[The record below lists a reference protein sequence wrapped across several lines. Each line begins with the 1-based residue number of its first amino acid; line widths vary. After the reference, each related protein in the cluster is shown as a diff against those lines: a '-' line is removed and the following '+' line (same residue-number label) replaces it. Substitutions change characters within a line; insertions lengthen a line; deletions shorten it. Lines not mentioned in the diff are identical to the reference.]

1 MITKDAIEAIQHGA
15 GIADASGAIRDAI
28 ATGSPLGL
36 PNNYTLHD
44 IERFLPVRRRMRGT
58 METSSIADFARYVA
72 ANKEAGACV
81 FVAAQAIRVEAVLN
95 MGTPEKPGHADNRA
109 RLRPEATAAY
119 SALKQA
125 ADGRPLPQS
134 QVAEFLEDWAQ
145 HITCF
150 GDDGSEIPT
159 RRAIAAVRKITIDA
173 LRKVEA
179 CEQQLSVSKSTF
191 ESVSASSK
199 DPMPRTIHFSCVP
212 FHGIDARVQ
221 ACLSSAAEAM
231 TAQQIAQQLQMP
243 LDAVKGALRRL
254 CLVGR
259 AQRAGGVRRD
269 GHQRYEAAGGAALGA
284 PKTAPWKGVDWT
296 NATMRPGCLDHERH
310 GSLQP
315 DGSVAQV
322 RER

>member
-81 FVAAQAIRVEAVLN
+81 FVAAQAIRAEAVLN

-109 RLRPEATAAY
+109 GLRPEATAAY

-212 FHGIDARVQ
+212 FHGIDARVFVLRLGVRAGDIPALTLRIVNAEEHHEQ
-221 ACLSSAAEAM
+221 MAQELAEKVRAAIAEACPVM
-231 TAQQIAQQLQMP
+231 
-243 LDAVKGALRRL
+243 
-254 CLVGR
+254 VGEY
-259 AQRAGGVRRD
+259 ASA
-269 GHQRYEAAGGAALGA
+269 
-284 PKTAPWKGVDWT
+284 
-296 NATMRPGCLDHERH
+296 M
-310 GSLQP
+310 
-315 DGSVAQV
+315 
-322 RER
+322 

>member
-1 MITKDAIEAIQHGA
+1 MTTELNDAKL
-15 GIADASGAIRDAI
+15 D
-28 ATGSPLGL
+28 
-36 PNNYTLHD
+36 
-44 IERFLPVRRRMRGT
+44 
-58 METSSIADFARYVA
+58 
-72 ANKEAGACV
+72 
-81 FVAAQAIRVEAVLN
+81 
-95 MGTPEKPGHADNRA
+95 
-109 RLRPEATAAY
+109 
-119 SALKQA
+119 
-125 ADGRPLPQS
+125 
-134 QVAEFLEDWAQ
+134 
-145 HITCF
+145 
-150 GDDGSEIPT
+150 
-159 RRAIAAVRKITIDA
+159 
-173 LRKVEA
+173 
-179 CEQQLSVSKSTF
+179 
-191 ESVSASSK
+191 
-199 DPMPRTIHFSCVP
+199 
-212 FHGIDARVQ
+212 DARVQ

-315 DGSVAQV
+315 DGSVRPYAPPQYYATSSVAQV

>member
-1 MITKDAIEAIQHGA
+1 MTTE
-15 GIADASGAIRDAI
+15 
-28 ATGSPLGL
+28 
-36 PNNYTLHD
+36 
-44 IERFLPVRRRMRGT
+44 
-58 METSSIADFARYVA
+58 
-72 ANKEAGACV
+72 
-81 FVAAQAIRVEAVLN
+81 LN
-95 MGTPEKPGHADNRA
+95 
-109 RLRPEATAAY
+109 
-119 SALKQA
+119 
-125 ADGRPLPQS
+125 
-134 QVAEFLEDWAQ
+134 
-145 HITCF
+145 
-150 GDDGSEIPT
+150 
-159 RRAIAAVRKITIDA
+159 
-173 LRKVEA
+173 
-179 CEQQLSVSKSTF
+179 
-191 ESVSASSK
+191 
-199 DPMPRTIHFSCVP
+199 
-212 FHGIDARVQ
+212 DARVQ

-315 DGSVAQV
+315 DGSVRPYAPPQYYATSSVAQV